1 MPTLV
6 LTTLCKSSVFTPDS
20 LLRSENWQSH
30 TCELTDGWYLLW
42 SVSVG
47 RLWWDWEVSEMKGGQ
62 KSVTEEKEPGVVTDC
77 HCCYTVTK
85 SCLTLCNP
93 RDCSTPGL
101 LVLHCLPEFAQV
113 HVHWVSDAILII
125 SSSAASSSSCL
136 QSFPASGSFPMSQFF
151 RSGDQSIRTSASAS
165 VPPMNI
171 GLISI
176 RIVWLDLL
184 AAQGTL
190 KRHRHV
196 VMKREEESLALT
208 GWSLNLDVQGQTVRK
223 DCPGLLKTPR
233 RVSSSG
239 SLGHTPSGLPSSV
252 TWAAALEGSLALVG
266 LWGKQTRTRA
276 GVWGR
281 TWEGVGETAP
291 GFPEIAEGSWASPR
305 GAPWRACVCRKHDQ
319 QNRSLVSKGCPRT
332 QSVVSC
338 VEASLL
344 HQDTS
349 VQSSAPVL

>member
-93 RDCSTPGL
+93 RDCSTPGS

-136 QSFPASGSFPMSQFF
+136 QSFPASGSFQMSQFF
-151 RSGDQSIRTSASAS
+151 KSGAKYWSFSFSISLS
-165 VPPMNI
+165 NEYL
-171 GLISI
+171 GLISF
-176 RIVWLDLL
+176 RSDWFDLL
-184 AAQGTL
+184 A
-190 KRHRHV
+190 
-196 VMKREEESLALT
+196 
-208 GWSLNLDVQGQTVRK
+208 
-223 DCPGLLKTPR
+223 
-233 RVSSSG
+233 
-239 SLGHTPSGLPSSV
+239 
-252 TWAAALEGSLALVG
+252 
-266 LWGKQTRTRA
+266 
-276 GVWGR
+276 VWG
-281 TWEGVGETAP
+281 T
-291 GFPEIAEGSWASPR
+291 F
-305 GAPWRACVCRKHDQ
+305 K
-319 QNRSLVSKGCPRT
+319 
-332 QSVVSC
+332 
-338 VEASLL
+338 SLL
-344 HQDTS
+344 QHL
-349 VQSSAPVL
+349 SSKASILQCSAFFLWSNSHIHTWLLEKP